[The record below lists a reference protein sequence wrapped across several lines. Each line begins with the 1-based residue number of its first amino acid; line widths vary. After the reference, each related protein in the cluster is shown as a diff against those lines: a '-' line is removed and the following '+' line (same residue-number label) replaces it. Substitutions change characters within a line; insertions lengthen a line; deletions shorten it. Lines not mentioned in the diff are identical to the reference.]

1 MFRIFYDTKLKRRL
15 EGDHGIQNDKEL
27 VNCLFVDDTAS
38 LCFFSYIK
46 FIDQYPSISAEA
58 LREIIPPGTYIEKQ

>member
-15 EGDHGIQNDKEL
+15 EGDDSIQNDKEL
-27 VNCLFVDDTAS
+27 VNHIFGDEPAS
-38 LCFFSYIK
+38 SSFFSYIK

-58 LREIIPPGTYIEKQ
+58 LREIIPPGKYIEK